1 MFTFLHRLFR
11 RMAVATRFDELVQ
24 PVGEAKCV
32 RCHSAKNKSAAKFDL
47 TAPRAYESLINYG
60 KPSLRDTCVRVML
73 KAVRSQAQAQ
83 HRPACCCHFL
93 DVTLFARRCSMQLRA
108 KDLSRRWMSRD
119 SAWDRSVKSRGD

>member
-32 RCHSAKNKSAAKFDL
+32 RCL
-47 TAPRAYESLINYG
+47 
-60 KPSLRDTCVRVML
+60 RVML
-73 KAVRSQAQAQ
+73 KAVRSQTQAQQ
-83 HRPACCCHFL
+83 HRPARCCHFSG
-93 DVTLFARRCSMQLRA
+93 VTLFTRRCSMQLRA